1 MFKHLSPAMKLVAWA
16 NLSLLVLFPVAWAAP
31 LMRAG
36 LLPLFRLSEVSILS
50 GIVAL
55 WQADLLLALIVI
67 LFAMIAPIAK
77 IVGLSCIH
85 LQITG
90 NRTLGLITFMGRLAM
105 ADIFL
110 VALYVVIAKGT
121 GVGRLETAW
130 GLYLFTACVLVSLA
144 LGQVTKR
151 QNVVAI

>member
-1 MFKHLSPAMKLVAWA
+1 MKQIA
-16 NLSLLVLFPVAWAAP
+16 SLYRIGKNIW
-31 LMRAG
+31 G
-36 LLPLFRLSEVSILS
+36 LGPEDRLETRQDQS
-50 GIVAL
+50 A
-55 WQADLLLALIVI
+55 ALIAVFETW
-67 LFAMIAPIAK
+67 LTA
-77 IVGLSCIH
+77 
-85 LQITG
+85 

-151 QNVVAI
+151 QNVAAI

>member
-1 MFKHLSPAMKLVAWA
+1 MCGEL
-16 NLSLLVLFPVAWAAP
+16 NL
-31 LMRAG
+31 
-36 LLPLFRLSEVSILS
+36 IQK
-50 GIVAL
+50 
-55 WQADLLLALIVI
+55 QADLLLALIVI

-77 IVGLSCIH
+77 IVGLS
-85 LQITG
+85 G

-105 ADIFL
+105 ADVFL

-151 QNVVAI
+151 QNVAAI

>member
-1 MFKHLSPAMKLVAWA
+1 MCGEL
-16 NLSLLVLFPVAWAAP
+16 NL
-31 LMRAG
+31 
-36 LLPLFRLSEVSILS
+36 IQK
-50 GIVAL
+50 
-55 WQADLLLALIVI
+55 QADLLLALIVI

-77 IVGLSCIH
+77 IVGLS
-85 LQITG
+85 G
-90 NRTLGLITFMGRLAM
+90 NRALGLITFMGRLAM

-130 GLYLFTACVLVSLA
+130 GLYLFTACILVSLA

-151 QNVVAI
+151 QNVAAI